1 MKKVYVLW
9 NNIINLRI
17 KVLETFDVGNRNN
30 IKIKILKKFLKK

>member
-17 KVLETFDVGNRNN
+17 KVLETFDVANRNN
-30 IKIKILKKFLKK
+30 VKIKILKKFLKK